1 MKEKNI
7 KTDIHG
13 RRNFFLS
20 GLFGFLSLVTTKVS
34 KGSNGNKESEQ
45 KKKKYAMVIDL
56 LNCTGCGACD
66 LACKNENNVPEN
78 FFWASHITET
88 TGRFPNVRYVHMPTL
103 CNHCENAPCVA
114 ACPTRAMH
122 KKENNITMH
131 DPNKCIGCK
140 TCAMACPYKVI
151 SYNDSAVHK
160 RWKKGEE
167 LIRNCTST
175 GKEINTKIGGKVIPF
190 YNKDRERTLPGIRP
204 KGVVEKCTFCD
215 HRVSNGQLPYCVMA
229 CPCDARIFGDLN
241 NPQSEVNK
249 LLQKF
254 RPIRLKENLGT
265 DPSVYYI
272 RDFNPSHHVTTKGE
286 I

>member
-88 TGRFPNVRYVHMPTL
+88 KGRFPNVRYVHMPTL

-140 TCAMACPYKVI
+140 TCAMAC
-151 SYNDSAVHK
+151 A
-160 RWKKGEE
+160 R
-167 LIRNCTST
+167 TST
-175 GKEINTKIGGKVIPF
+175 GISSQLQGTLSKSIT
-190 YNKDRERTLPGIRP
+190 YN
-204 KGVVEKCTFCD
+204 
-215 HRVSNGQLPYCVMA
+215 
-229 CPCDARIFGDLN
+229 
-241 NPQSEVNK
+241 
-249 LLQKF
+249 
-254 RPIRLKENLGT
+254 
-265 DPSVYYI
+265 
-272 RDFNPSHHVTTKGE
+272 
-286 I
+286 